1 MPVTRDELQRR
12 LDELEALM
20 PELVRRY
27 PEREDLMQKFCGY
40 ADRITEETTAETDAW
55 ANAALDD
62 MLTRYGYPP
71 LHDELPADG

>member
-1 MPVTRDELQRR
+1 MPMTRDELQQR
-12 LDELEALM
+12 LDELEAMM

-27 PEREDLMQKFCGY
+27 PEREDLLQEFCGY
-40 ADRITEETTAETDAW
+40 ADQITEETTAETDAW

-62 MLTRYGYPP
+62 MLTRYGHPP

>member
-1 MPVTRDELQRR
+1 MATRDVLQQR

-20 PELVRRY
+20 TAMVRDHPGRD
-27 PEREDLMQKFCGY
+27 DLMQEFCGY

-62 MLTRYGYPP
+62 MLTRHGYPP
-71 LHDELPADG
+71 LKDELPTDG